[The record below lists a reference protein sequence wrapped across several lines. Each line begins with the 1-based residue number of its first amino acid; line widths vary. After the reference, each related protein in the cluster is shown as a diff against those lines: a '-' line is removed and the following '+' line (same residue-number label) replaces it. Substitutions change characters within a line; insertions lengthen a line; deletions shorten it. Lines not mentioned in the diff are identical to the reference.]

1 MLVKTKL
8 IGINDNDKSTL
19 DVYTLAHIGF
29 GVLSHQFGLSIQKT
43 LFLATLY
50 ELIEDDLI
58 VKLGMREKANWNKE
72 IKYNAIADILSAY
85 LGYKGS
91 QYFIKQPYYLR
102 NKNVR

>member
-8 IGINDNDKSTL
+8 LGNGDKSTL

-29 GVLSHQFGLSIQKT
+29 GVISHQMGLSMPKT
-43 LFLATLY
+43 LLLATLY

-58 VKLGMREKANWNKE
+58 VKLGLRQKANWNKE
-72 IKYNAIADILSAY
+72 IKYNAIADILAAY

-91 QYFIKQPYYLR
+91 QYFIKQPYYMR
-102 NKNVR
+102 DKNVR